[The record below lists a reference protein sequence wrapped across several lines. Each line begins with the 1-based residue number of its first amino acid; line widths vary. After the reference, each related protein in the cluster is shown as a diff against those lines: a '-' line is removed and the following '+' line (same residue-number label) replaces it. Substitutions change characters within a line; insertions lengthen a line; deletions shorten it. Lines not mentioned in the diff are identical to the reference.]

1 MNATNAVRKIMEL
14 KAVKPSVLCD
24 RLGIKSNVLS
34 ERLKQKNISV
44 EKLNE
49 MLKVMD
55 YKIMLVPRETRA
67 PEGSFEIGTEPKIS
81 K

>member
-1 MNATNAVRKIMEL
+1 MKATEAL
-14 KAVKPSVLCD
+14 KEVMSLQEIKPSVLCD

-34 ERLKQKNISV
+34 ERFKQKNISV

-55 YKIMLVPRETRA
+55 YRIIIVPRDARTPA
-67 PEGSFEIGTEPKIS
+67 DSFEIE
-81 K
+81 

>member
-1 MNATNAVRKIMEL
+1 MRATEALRKVMEL
-14 KAVKPSVLCD
+14 KSVKPSMLCD

-34 ERLKQKNISV
+34 ERFKQKNISV

-55 YKIMLVPRETRA
+55 YKIVIVPRESRTLTD
-67 PEGSFEIGTEPKIS
+67 GFEIE
-81 K
+81 